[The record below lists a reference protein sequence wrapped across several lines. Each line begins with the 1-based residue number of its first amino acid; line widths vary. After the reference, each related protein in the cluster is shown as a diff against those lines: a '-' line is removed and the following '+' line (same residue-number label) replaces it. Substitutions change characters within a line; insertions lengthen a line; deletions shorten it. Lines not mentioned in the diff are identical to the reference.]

1 MWRSTFVLDVYKD
14 LGQTI
19 LSVSCNI
26 SKVRVRTVT
35 RIAYV
40 AQKRS
45 ALPCHIS
52 RYSRSQ
58 ARTGLTSFIYFIV
71 SPYYKS
77 LDMTTTEENK
87 DEKKKDIKRT
97 KRLEARV
104 TEKEYAKAVELAE
117 TCGLTLSDYIRKCA
131 LGQHPRRRLTD
142 KEVEALCSLSDAR
155 GALMRIAAAVKS
167 IQGSHRAQYFAD
179 TRFVEQWMR
188 AAIPLMARWNEIQE
202 YITQ

>member
-1 MWRSTFVLDVYKD
+1 MPHKPLQPLASSHRADQFYLFYRITLLQIIRYDNNGRKQGRKEKGYK
-14 LGQTI
+14 
-19 LSVSCNI
+19 
-26 SKVRVRTVT
+26 
-35 RIAYV
+35 A
-40 AQKRS
+40 
-45 ALPCHIS
+45 H
-52 RYSRSQ
+52 
-58 ARTGLTSFIYFIV
+58 
-71 SPYYKS
+71 
-77 LDMTTTEENK
+77 
-87 DEKKKDIKRT
+87 
-97 KRLEARV
+97 
-104 TEKEYAKAVELAE
+104 KAVGGQSDLAE

>member
-1 MWRSTFVLDVYKD
+1 MSRSTFVLDVYKD
-14 LGQTI
+14 FGQTI

-40 AQKRS
+40 AQNRS

-58 ARTGLTSFIYFIV
+58 ARTGLTSFILSYHLII
-71 SPYYKS
+71 K
-77 LDMTTTEENK
+77 LDMATTEENK
-87 DEKKKDIKRT
+87 DEKKEAIKRT

-104 TEKEYAKAVELAE
+104 TEKEYAKVVELAE

-131 LGQHPRRRLTD
+131 LRQHPRRRLTD

-155 GALMRIAAAVKS
+155 GELIRIAAAVKS

-188 AAIPLMARWNEIQE
+188 AAVPLIARWNEIQE

>member
-1 MWRSTFVLDVYKD
+1 MPHKPLQPLASSHRADQFYLFYRITLLQIIRYDNNGRKQGRKEKGYKAHKAVG
-14 LGQTI
+14 GQ
-19 LSVSCNI
+19 SD
-26 SKVRVRTVT
+26 R
-35 RIAYV
+35 
-40 AQKRS
+40 
-45 ALPCHIS
+45 
-52 RYSRSQ
+52 
-58 ARTGLTSFIYFIV
+58 
-71 SPYYKS
+71 
-77 LDMTTTEENK
+77 
-87 DEKKKDIKRT
+87 
-97 KRLEARV
+97 
-104 TEKEYAKAVELAE
+104 KEYAKAVELAE

>member
-14 LGQTI
+14 FGQTI
-19 LSVSCNI
+19 RYVNCDI
-26 SKVRVRTVT
+26 SKVHVRTVT
-35 RIAYV
+35 RIVYV
-40 AQKRS
+40 AQNRS

-52 RYSRSQ
+52 RYNRSQ
-58 ARTGLTSFIYFIV
+58 ACTGLTSFILSYHLF
-71 SPYYKS
+71 KS

-87 DEKKKDIKRT
+87 DEKKEAIKRT

-104 TEKEYAKAVELAE
+104 TEKEYAKAIELAE
-117 TCGLTLSDYIRKCA
+117 TCGLTLSNYIRKCA

-142 KEVEALCSLSDAR
+142 KEVEALCSLSDSR
-155 GALMRIAAAVKS
+155 GELMRIAAAVKS

-188 AAIPLMARWNEIQE
+188 AAVPLIARWSEIQE